1 MVGFVLT
8 GHGDFSVGLD
18 SSVKMIAGPQEEFD
32 VVPFHEDEAGEF
44 PQKLADAIAASAE
57 RNNGVIVFCDLMG
70 GTPFN
75 QAMMNTQMVPGVEV
89 VAGTNL
95 PMLLEVLT
103 TRTPESTTQELVD
116 CAVEAGQQGV
126 VHMVLTIDDEPDADS
141 DELGL

>member
-8 GHGDFSVGLD
+8 GHGDFSVGLA

-32 VVPFHEDEAGEF
+32 VIPFHEDEAGEF
-44 PQKLADAIAASAE
+44 PQQLADAIAASSE
-57 RNNGVIVFCDLMG
+57 RNDGVI
-70 GTPFN
+70 FN
-75 QAMMNTQMVPGVEV
+75 QAMMNTQVVPGVEV

-116 CAVEAGQQGV
+116 CAVEAGKQGV
-126 VHMVLTIDDEPDADS
+126 VHMVLSVDDESDS
-141 DELGL
+141 DDLGL